1 MTKPRLILHIGSHK
15 TGTTAIQRFCG
26 KHRDALFQQGILYP
40 SYDLVQEKEHY
51 AHLALAHGIAGLD
64 ERWPKEKIRLFMG
77 KAAALCPEGGSV
89 MLSAEP
95 LFRHLIVVS
104 RKMTKH
110 LPDREYW
117 LAKRRYIEAVAE
129 VLQDF
134 DVEVVAVFRNQ
145 NQYFGSLYQELIK
158 VTRFSGTPFE
168 FYLMKRHELNYFD
181 QMEMWSACFPKVRVL
196 VFEQLCQRGELVHEF
211 LKIVSGKDLVLPAVA
226 DRVNTSLHPLIIE
239 TKRRFN
245 MLPQNEGMGRVDIRE
260 ELEQLQKFAFAK
272 RLISPVSR
280 HSYLTD
286 GEWRFL
292 SLSCR
297 SSNRALRQAYF
308 PEEGTELENS
318 PAPPPSID
326 VNDAKSQKIV
336 NKLLAR
342 LLKILKS

>member
-15 TGTTAIQRFCG
+15 TGTTAIQRFCSQN
-26 KHRDALFQQGILYP
+26 REVLLSQGILYP
-40 SYDLVQEKEHY
+40 SYALIEENEHY
-51 AHLALAHGIAGLD
+51 AHLALAHGIAGQD
-64 ERWPKEKIRLFMG
+64 ARWPVDKIRRFLA
-77 KAAALCPEGGSV
+77 KAATVCPENGCIL
-89 MLSAEP
+89 LSAEP

-110 LPDREYW
+110 LADREYW
-117 LAKRRYIEAVAE
+117 VAKRRYIQAVAE

-134 DVEVVAVFRNQ
+134 DVEVVAVFRSQTN
-145 NQYFGSLYQELIK
+145 YFGSLYQEVIK

-168 FYLMKRHELNYFD
+168 FYMMKRHELDYFE
-181 QMEMWSACFPKVRVL
+181 QMQAWAAFFPKVRVM

-211 LKIVSGKDLVLPAVA
+211 LKLVSGQDLVLPPVE
-226 DRVNTSLHPLIIE
+226 DRMNTSLHPLIIE

-245 MLPQNEGMGRVDIRE
+245 MLPQAEGMGRVDIRS
-260 ELEQLQKFAFAK
+260 ELKALQRYALAK
-272 RLISPVSR
+272 RLISPITR
-280 HSYLTD
+280 HSYLTA

-308 PEEGTELENS
+308 PDEGTDLENS
-318 PAPPPSID
+318 PVPPLTID

-342 LLKILKS
+342 LVKIVKR